1 MMKRLLTTV
10 PEAMKYISII
20 VLAQLA
26 ALVVNIVMIFI
37 IADFAQALFL
47 GNGNIV
53 FLISAIIAAVL
64 LRMLS
69 QKIQTLAVFKSSE
82 KVKSYFRSS
91 LFKKVYG
98 FGLGYINH
106 VKPAELIQIG
116 VEGIEQ
122 LDSFYGRFVPQLIY
136 SILSPIVLFAF
147 LVKVNATVA
156 ILLLVFVP
164 LIPMAIM
171 LVQKLAKKVMSEYWG
186 SYINLS
192 DRFLDNI
199 QGLSTL
205 KLYGADKHRGD
216 IMDEEA
222 ENFRQATMK
231 LLRMQIANII
241 VMDVV
246 AYGGAGLG
254 TAAALGQLQSGQL
267 GVFGTILFILLVAEF
282 FLPLRLL
289 GSFFHIAM
297 NGMASAERMF
307 RILDIKEDDDKPRA
321 KADKGSIVSIKNLSF
336 EYVSG
341 QTALKHINLEIPKK
355 GLTAFVGPSGCG
367 KSTLAAI
374 ISGSCKATSGSVGY
388 GEEFG
393 NRMNSD
399 IAEHIAFVDASP
411 WLFTGSVEKNLRMA
425 APEASDDELWEALK
439 AVRMDGFLALRDGL
453 KTELTEGASNLS
465 GGQRQRLAIARVLL
479 KKSELYIF
487 DEATSNIDAESEV
500 IILEL
505 MKELKKRASVILITH
520 HISATLSSDNIVL
533 LEKGEMTDSGSAE
546 DLLKKKGLFAS
557 LYEEQ
562 QRLENF
568 NSKEKEIRQT
578 ENFGNV
584 NSFSPQKS
592 EVVFNV

>member
-1 MMKRLLTTV
+1 MMKRLLITV
-10 PEAMKYISII
+10 PEAMRHISVI
-20 VLAQLA
+20 VLAQLT
-26 ALVVNIVMIFI
+26 ALVVNILMIFV
-37 IADFAQALFL
+37 IADFVQDLFS
-47 GNGNIV
+47 GDGNIV
-53 FLISAIIAAVL
+53 LLIVAIAAAII
-64 LRMLS
+64 LRMLL

-82 KVKSYFRSS
+82 KVKTYFRSS

-136 SILSPIVLFAF
+136 SMLSPLVLFAF
-147 LVKVNATVA
+147 LIKINSIVA
-156 ILLLVFVP
+156 VVLLVFVP
-164 LIPMAIM
+164 IIPMAIM
-171 LVQKLAKKVMSEYWG
+171 FVQKLAKKVMNEYWG

-205 KLYGADKHRGD
+205 KLYGADKYRGD
-216 IMDEEA
+216 VMDAEA
-222 ENFRQATMK
+222 ENFRQATMR

-254 TAAALGQLQSGQL
+254 TAIALGQLQSGHL
-267 GVFGTILFILLVAEF
+267 DIFGTVVFILLVAEF

-307 RILDIKEDDDKPRA
+307 RIMDIEEEDDRPRSKA
-321 KADKGSIVSIKNLSF
+321 KDDSIVSIKNLNF
-336 EYVSG
+336 EYVPG
-341 QTALKHINLEIPKK
+341 QTALKNINLEIPKK
-355 GLTAFVGPSGCG
+355 GMTAFVGPSGCG
-367 KSTLAAI
+367 KSTLAAV
-374 ISGSCKATSGSVGY
+374 ISGSCKVESGSIGY
-388 GEEFG
+388 GNEFG
-393 NRMNSD
+393 DRMNSD
-399 IAEHIAFVDASP
+399 IAEHIALVDASP
-411 WLFTGSVEKNLRMA
+411 WLFTGSVEENLRMA
-425 APEASDDELWEALK
+425 APQASEQELWNVLGE
-439 AVRMDGFLALRDGL
+439 VRLDGFLKQRDGL

-487 DEATSNIDAESEV
+487 DEATSNIDAESEG

-505 MKELKKRASVILITH
+505 MKELKERAAVILITH
-520 HISATLSSDNIVL
+520 HISATLSADNILL
-533 LEKGEMTDSGSAE
+533 LENGSIVDCGSAE
-546 DLLKKKGLFAS
+546 SLLAKNGLFAE

-568 NSKEKEIRQT
+568 NPKREAEQT
-578 ENFGNV
+578 ENIRNINKLDFSKTEVAYNV
-584 NSFSPQKS
+584 
-592 EVVFNV
+592 

>member
-1 MMKRLLTTV
+1 MMKRLLITV
-10 PEAMKYISII
+10 PEAMRHISVI
-20 VLAQLA
+20 VLAQLT
-26 ALVVNIVMIFI
+26 ALVVNILMIFV
-37 IADFAQALFL
+37 IADFVQDLFS
-47 GNGNIV
+47 GDGNIV
-53 FLISAIIAAVL
+53 LLIVAIAAAII
-64 LRMLS
+64 LRMLL

-82 KVKSYFRSS
+82 KVKTYFRSS

-136 SILSPIVLFAF
+136 SMLSPLVLFAF
-147 LVKVNATVA
+147 LIKINSIVA
-156 ILLLVFVP
+156 VVLLVFVP
-164 LIPMAIM
+164 IIPMAIM
-171 LVQKLAKKVMSEYWG
+171 FVQKLAKKVMNEYWG

-205 KLYGADKHRGD
+205 KLYGADKYRGD
-216 IMDEEA
+216 VMDAEA
-222 ENFRQATMK
+222 ENFRQATMR

-254 TAAALGQLQSGQL
+254 TAIALGQLQSGHL
-267 GVFGTILFILLVAEF
+267 DIFGTVVFILLVAEF

-307 RILDIKEDDDKPRA
+307 RIMDIEEEDDRPRSKA
-321 KADKGSIVSIKNLSF
+321 KDDSIVSIKNLNF
-336 EYVSG
+336 EYVPG
-341 QTALKHINLEIPKK
+341 QTALKNINLEIPKK
-355 GLTAFVGPSGCG
+355 GMTAFVGPSGCG
-367 KSTLAAI
+367 KSTLAAV
-374 ISGSCKATSGSVGY
+374 ISGSCKVESGSIGY
-388 GEEFG
+388 GNEFG
-393 NRMNSD
+393 DRMNSD
-399 IAEHIAFVDASP
+399 IAEHIALVDASP
-411 WLFTGSVEKNLRMA
+411 WLFTGSVEENLRMA
-425 APEASDDELWEALK
+425 APQASEQELWDVLGE
-439 AVRMDGFLALRDGL
+439 VRLDGFLKQRDGL

-487 DEATSNIDAESEV
+487 DEATSNIDAESEG

-505 MKELKKRASVILITH
+505 MKELKERAAVILITH
-520 HISATLSSDNIVL
+520 HISATLSADNILL
-533 LEKGEMTDSGSAE
+533 LENGSIVDCGSAE
-546 DLLKKKGLFAS
+546 SLLAKNGLFAE

-568 NSKEKEIRQT
+568 NPKREAEQT
-578 ENFGNV
+578 ENIRNINKLDFSKTEVAYNV
-584 NSFSPQKS
+584 
-592 EVVFNV
+592 

>member
-1 MMKRLLTTV
+1 MMKRLLITV
-10 PEAMKYISII
+10 PEAMRHISVI
-20 VLAQLA
+20 VLAQLT
-26 ALVVNIVMIFI
+26 ALVVNILMIFV
-37 IADFAQALFL
+37 IADFVQDLFS
-47 GNGNIV
+47 GDGNIV
-53 FLISAIIAAVL
+53 LLIVAIAAAII
-64 LRMLS
+64 LRMLL

-82 KVKSYFRSS
+82 KVKTYFRSS
-91 LFKKVYG
+91 LFKKVYS

-136 SILSPIVLFAF
+136 SMLSPLVLFAF
-147 LVKVNATVA
+147 LIKINSIVA
-156 ILLLVFVP
+156 VVLLVFVP
-164 LIPMAIM
+164 IIPMAIM
-171 LVQKLAKKVMSEYWG
+171 FVQKLAKKVMNEYWG

-205 KLYGADKHRGD
+205 KLYGADKYRGD
-216 IMDEEA
+216 VMDAEA
-222 ENFRQATMK
+222 ENFRQATMR

-254 TAAALGQLQSGQL
+254 TAIALGQLQSGHL
-267 GVFGTILFILLVAEF
+267 DIFGTVVFILLVAEF

-307 RILDIKEDDDKPRA
+307 RIMDIEEEDDRPRSKA
-321 KADKGSIVSIKNLSF
+321 KDDSIVSIKDLNF
-336 EYVSG
+336 EYVPG
-341 QTALKHINLEIPKK
+341 QTALKNINLEIPKK
-355 GLTAFVGPSGCG
+355 GMTAFVGPSGCG
-367 KSTLAAI
+367 KSTLAAV
-374 ISGSCKATSGSVGY
+374 ISGSCKVESGSIGY
-388 GEEFG
+388 GNEFG
-393 NRMNSD
+393 DRMNSD
-399 IAEHIAFVDASP
+399 IAEHIALVDASP
-411 WLFTGSVEKNLRMA
+411 WLFTGSVEENLRMA
-425 APEASDDELWEALK
+425 APQASEQELWDVLGE
-439 AVRMDGFLALRDGL
+439 VRLDGFLKQRDGL

-487 DEATSNIDAESEV
+487 DEATSNIDAESEG

-505 MKELKKRASVILITH
+505 MKELKERAAVILITH
-520 HISATLSSDNIVL
+520 HISATLSADNILL
-533 LEKGEMTDSGSAE
+533 LENGSIVDCGSAE
-546 DLLKKKGLFAS
+546 SLLAKNGLFAE

-568 NSKEKEIRQT
+568 NPKREAEQT
-578 ENFGNV
+578 ENIRNINKLDFSKTEVAYNV
-584 NSFSPQKS
+584 
-592 EVVFNV
+592 

>member
-1 MMKRLLTTV
+1 MMKRLLITV
-10 PEAMKYISII
+10 PEAMRHISVI
-20 VLAQLA
+20 VLAQLT
-26 ALVVNIVMIFI
+26 ALVVNILMIFV
-37 IADFAQALFL
+37 IADFVQDLFS
-47 GNGNIV
+47 GDGNIV
-53 FLISAIIAAVL
+53 LLIVAIAAAII
-64 LRMLS
+64 LRMLL

-82 KVKSYFRSS
+82 KVKTYFRSS

-136 SILSPIVLFAF
+136 SMLSPLVLFAF
-147 LVKVNATVA
+147 LIKINSIVA
-156 ILLLVFVP
+156 VVLLVFVP
-164 LIPMAIM
+164 IIPMAIM
-171 LVQKLAKKVMSEYWG
+171 FVQKLAKKVMNEYWG

-205 KLYGADKHRGD
+205 KLYGADKYRGD
-216 IMDEEA
+216 VMDAEA
-222 ENFRQATMK
+222 ENFRQATMR

-241 VMDVV
+241 EMDVV

-254 TAAALGQLQSGQL
+254 TAIALGQLQSGHL
-267 GVFGTILFILLVAEF
+267 DIFGTVVFILLVAEF

-307 RILDIKEDDDKPRA
+307 RIMDIEEEDDRPRSKA
-321 KADKGSIVSIKNLSF
+321 KDDSIVSIKDLNF
-336 EYVSG
+336 EYVPG
-341 QTALKHINLEIPKK
+341 QTALKNINLEIPKK
-355 GLTAFVGPSGCG
+355 GMTAFVGPSGCG
-367 KSTLAAI
+367 KSTLAAV
-374 ISGSCKATSGSVGY
+374 ISGSCKVESGSIGY
-388 GEEFG
+388 GNEFG
-393 NRMNSD
+393 DRMNSD
-399 IAEHIAFVDASP
+399 IAEHIALVDASP
-411 WLFTGSVEKNLRMA
+411 WLFTGSVEENLRMA
-425 APEASDDELWEALK
+425 APQASEQELWDVLGE
-439 AVRMDGFLALRDGL
+439 VRLDGFLKQRDGL

-487 DEATSNIDAESEV
+487 DEATSNIDAESEG

-505 MKELKKRASVILITH
+505 MKELKERAAVILITH
-520 HISATLSSDNIVL
+520 HISATLSADNILL
-533 LEKGEMTDSGSAE
+533 LENGSIVDCGSAE
-546 DLLKKKGLFAS
+546 SLLAKNGLFAE

-568 NSKEKEIRQT
+568 NPKREAEQT
-578 ENFGNV
+578 ENIRNINKLDFSKTEVAYNV
-584 NSFSPQKS
+584 
-592 EVVFNV
+592 

>member
-1 MMKRLLTTV
+1 MMKRLLITV
-10 PEAMKYISII
+10 PEAMRHISVI
-20 VLAQLA
+20 VLAQLT
-26 ALVVNIVMIFI
+26 ALVVNILMIFV
-37 IADFAQALFL
+37 IADFVQDLFS
-47 GNGNIV
+47 GDGNIV
-53 FLISAIIAAVL
+53 LLIVAIAAAII
-64 LRMLS
+64 LRMLL

-82 KVKSYFRSS
+82 KVKTYFRSS

-136 SILSPIVLFAF
+136 SMLSPLVLFAF
-147 LVKVNATVA
+147 LIKINSIVA
-156 ILLLVFVP
+156 VVLLVFVP
-164 LIPMAIM
+164 IIPMAIM
-171 LVQKLAKKVMSEYWG
+171 FVQKLAKKVMNEYWG

-205 KLYGADKHRGD
+205 KLYGADKYRGD
-216 IMDEEA
+216 VMDAEA
-222 ENFRQATMK
+222 ENFRQATMR

-254 TAAALGQLQSGQL
+254 TAIALGQLQSGHL
-267 GVFGTILFILLVAEF
+267 DIFGTVVFILLVAEF

-307 RILDIKEDDDKPRA
+307 RIMDIEEEDDRPRSKA
-321 KADKGSIVSIKNLSF
+321 KDDSIVSIKDLNF
-336 EYVSG
+336 EYVPG
-341 QTALKHINLEIPKK
+341 QMALKNINLEIPKK
-355 GLTAFVGPSGCG
+355 GMTAFVGPSGCG
-367 KSTLAAI
+367 KSTLAAV
-374 ISGSCKATSGSVGY
+374 ISGSCKVESGSIGY
-388 GEEFG
+388 GNEFG
-393 NRMNSD
+393 DRMNSD
-399 IAEHIAFVDASP
+399 IAEHIALVDASP
-411 WLFTGSVEKNLRMA
+411 WLFTGSVEENLRMA
-425 APEASDDELWEALK
+425 APQASEQELWNVLGE
-439 AVRMDGFLALRDGL
+439 VRLDGFLKQRDGL

-487 DEATSNIDAESEV
+487 DEATSNIDAESEG

-505 MKELKKRASVILITH
+505 MKELKERAAVILITH
-520 HISATLSSDNIVL
+520 HISATLAADNILL
-533 LEKGEMTDSGSAE
+533 LENGSIVDCGSAE
-546 DLLKKKGLFAS
+546 SLLAKNGLFAE

-568 NSKEKEIRQT
+568 NPKREAEQT
-578 ENFGNV
+578 ENIRNINKLDFSKTEVAYNV
-584 NSFSPQKS
+584 
-592 EVVFNV
+592 

>member
-1 MMKRLLTTV
+1 MMKRLLITV
-10 PEAMKYISII
+10 PEAMRHISVI
-20 VLAQLA
+20 VLAQLT
-26 ALVVNIVMIFI
+26 ALVVNILMIFV
-37 IADFAQALFL
+37 IADFVQDLFS
-47 GNGNIV
+47 GDGNIV
-53 FLISAIIAAVL
+53 LLIVAIAAAII
-64 LRMLS
+64 LRMLL

-82 KVKSYFRSS
+82 KVKTYFRSS

-136 SILSPIVLFAF
+136 SMLSPLVLFAF
-147 LVKVNATVA
+147 LIKINSIVA
-156 ILLLVFVP
+156 VVLLVFVP
-164 LIPMAIM
+164 IIPMAIM
-171 LVQKLAKKVMSEYWG
+171 FVQKLAKKVMNEYWG

-205 KLYGADKHRGD
+205 KLYGADKYRGD
-216 IMDEEA
+216 VMDAEA
-222 ENFRQATMK
+222 ENFRQATMR

-254 TAAALGQLQSGQL
+254 TAIALGQLQSGHL
-267 GVFGTILFILLVAEF
+267 DIFGTVVFILLVAEF

-307 RILDIKEDDDKPRA
+307 RIMDIEEEDDRPRSKA
-321 KADKGSIVSIKNLSF
+321 KDDSIVSIKDLNF
-336 EYVSG
+336 EYVPG
-341 QTALKHINLEIPKK
+341 QTALKNINLEIPKK
-355 GLTAFVGPSGCG
+355 GMTAFVGPSGCG
-367 KSTLAAI
+367 KSTLAAV
-374 ISGSCKATSGSVGY
+374 ISGSCKVESGSIGY
-388 GEEFG
+388 GNEFG
-393 NRMNSD
+393 DRMNSD
-399 IAEHIAFVDASP
+399 IAEHIALVDASP
-411 WLFTGSVEKNLRMA
+411 WLFTGSIEENLRMA
-425 APEASDDELWEALK
+425 APQASEQELWDVLGE
-439 AVRMDGFLALRDGL
+439 VRLDGFLKQRDGL

-487 DEATSNIDAESEV
+487 DEATSNIDAESEG

-505 MKELKKRASVILITH
+505 MKELKDRAAVILITH
-520 HISATLSSDNIVL
+520 HISATLSADNILL
-533 LEKGEMTDSGSAE
+533 LENGSIVDCGSAE
-546 DLLKKKGLFAS
+546 SLLAKNGLFAE

-568 NSKEKEIRQT
+568 NPKREAEQT
-578 ENFGNV
+578 ENIRNINKLDFSKTEVAYNV
-584 NSFSPQKS
+584 
-592 EVVFNV
+592 

>member
-1 MMKRLLTTV
+1 MMKRLLITV
-10 PEAMKYISII
+10 PEAMRHISVI
-20 VLAQLA
+20 VLAQLT
-26 ALVVNIVMIFI
+26 ALVVNILMIFV
-37 IADFAQALFL
+37 IADFVQDLFS
-47 GNGNIV
+47 GDGNIV
-53 FLISAIIAAVL
+53 LLIVAIAAAII
-64 LRMLS
+64 LRMLL

-82 KVKSYFRSS
+82 KVKTYFRSS

-136 SILSPIVLFAF
+136 SMLSPLVLFAF
-147 LVKVNATVA
+147 LIKINSIVA
-156 ILLLVFVP
+156 VVLLVFVP
-164 LIPMAIM
+164 IIPMAIM
-171 LVQKLAKKVMSEYWG
+171 FVQKLAKKVMNEYWG

-205 KLYGADKHRGD
+205 KLYGADKYRGD
-216 IMDEEA
+216 VMDAEA
-222 ENFRQATMK
+222 ENFRQATMR

-254 TAAALGQLQSGQL
+254 TAIALGQLQSGHL
-267 GVFGTILFILLVAEF
+267 DIFGTVVFILLVAEF

-307 RILDIKEDDDKPRA
+307 RIMDIEEEDDRPRSKA
-321 KADKGSIVSIKNLSF
+321 KDDSIVSIKDLNF
-336 EYVSG
+336 EYVPG
-341 QTALKHINLEIPKK
+341 QTALKNINLEIPKK
-355 GLTAFVGPSGCG
+355 GMTAFVGPSGCG
-367 KSTLAAI
+367 KSTLAAV
-374 ISGSCKATSGSVGY
+374 ISGSCKVESGSIGY
-388 GEEFG
+388 GNEFG
-393 NRMNSD
+393 DRMNSD
-399 IAEHIAFVDASP
+399 IAEHIALVDASP
-411 WLFTGSVEKNLRMA
+411 WLFTGSVEENLRMA
-425 APEASDDELWEALK
+425 APQASEQELWNVLGE
-439 AVRMDGFLALRDGL
+439 VRLDGFLKQRDGL

-487 DEATSNIDAESEV
+487 DEATSNIDAESEG

-505 MKELKKRASVILITH
+505 MKELKERAAVILITH
-520 HISATLSSDNIVL
+520 HISATLSADNILL
-533 LEKGEMTDSGSAE
+533 LENGSIVDCGSAE
-546 DLLKKKGLFAS
+546 SLLAKNGLFAE

-568 NSKEKEIRQT
+568 NPKREAEQT
-578 ENFGNV
+578 ENIRNINKLDFSKTEVAYNV
-584 NSFSPQKS
+584 
-592 EVVFNV
+592 

>member
-1 MMKRLLTTV
+1 MMKRLLITV
-10 PEAMKYISII
+10 PEAMRHISVI
-20 VLAQLA
+20 VLAQLT
-26 ALVVNIVMIFI
+26 ALVVNILMIFV
-37 IADFAQALFL
+37 IADFVQDLFS
-47 GNGNIV
+47 GDGNIV
-53 FLISAIIAAVL
+53 LLIVAIAAAII
-64 LRMLS
+64 LRMLL

-82 KVKSYFRSS
+82 KVKTYFRSS

-136 SILSPIVLFAF
+136 SMLSPLVLFAF
-147 LVKVNATVA
+147 LIKINSIVA
-156 ILLLVFVP
+156 VVLLVFVP
-164 LIPMAIM
+164 IIPMAIM
-171 LVQKLAKKVMSEYWG
+171 FVQKLAKKVMNEYWG

-205 KLYGADKHRGD
+205 KLYGADKYRGD
-216 IMDEEA
+216 VMDAEA
-222 ENFRQATMK
+222 ENFRQATMR

-254 TAAALGQLQSGQL
+254 TAIALGQLQSGHL
-267 GVFGTILFILLVAEF
+267 DIFGTVVFILLVAEF

-307 RILDIKEDDDKPRA
+307 RIMDIEEEDDRPRSKA
-321 KADKGSIVSIKNLSF
+321 KDDSIVSIKNLNF
-336 EYVSG
+336 EYVPG
-341 QTALKHINLEIPKK
+341 QTALKNINLEIPKK
-355 GLTAFVGPSGCG
+355 GMTAFVGPSGCG
-367 KSTLAAI
+367 KSTLAAV
-374 ISGSCKATSGSVGY
+374 ISGSCKVESGSIGY
-388 GEEFG
+388 GNEFG
-393 NRMNSD
+393 DRMNSD
-399 IAEHIAFVDASP
+399 IAEHIALVDASP
-411 WLFTGSVEKNLRMA
+411 WLFTGSVEENLRMA
-425 APEASDDELWEALK
+425 APQASEQELWDVLGE
-439 AVRMDGFLALRDGL
+439 VRLDGFLKQRDGL

-487 DEATSNIDAESEV
+487 DEATSNIDAESEG

-505 MKELKKRASVILITH
+505 MKELKERAAVILITH
-520 HISATLSSDNIVL
+520 HISATLSADNILL
-533 LEKGEMTDSGSAE
+533 LENGSIVDCGSAE
-546 DLLKKKGLFAS
+546 SLLAKNGLFAE

-568 NSKEKEIRQT
+568 NPKREAEQT
-578 ENFGNV
+578 ENMRNINKLDFSKTEVAYNV
-584 NSFSPQKS
+584 
-592 EVVFNV
+592 